1 MKTINFVGLVSV
13 AALLSVSLAG
23 CGGDSKQLAAE
34 NAALHAELAE
44 LKARAG
50 EADAAR
56 QNDSKRAQAEAQDV
70 ARLRGEVTQLRT
82 AAREVE
88 KLRAENQKLKTEN
101 QTLKGG
107 AATAATTLPA
117 PATPPAPANSFPK
130 ESWSFAGYGS
140 PESALVSA
148 IWSMQQGNA
157 KQYFE
162 SLTQDEQLRMA
173 KTWEGKTPEEI
184 SAKHQADTAAITGLK
199 VLQSQ
204 TAGDGSAIIR
214 VMIEGPNREEQ
225 VRMQKVGNDWKFGG
239 FVREPKQQPVGQ

>member
-1 MKTINFVGLVSV
+1 VKTINFVGLVSV
-13 AALLSVSLAG
+13 TALLSLSLAG

-56 QNDSKRAQAEAQDV
+56 QNDAKRAQTESQDV

-82 AAREVE
+82 AVREVTQ
-88 KLRAENQKLKTEN
+88 LRAENQKLRTEN
-101 QTLKGG
+101 QTLKGA
-107 AATAATTLPA
+107 AATAAAPPA
-117 PATPPAPANSFPK
+117 APTPPPAGSFPK

-173 KTWEGKTPEEI
+173 KSWEGKTPEEI

-199 VLQSQ
+199 VLQNEAGADG
-204 TAGDGSAIIR
+204 TALIK
-214 VMIEGPNREEQ
+214 VLIEGPNREEV

-239 FVREPKQQPVGQ
+239 FIREAGK

>member
-1 MKTINFVGLVSV
+1 MKTINFVGLVSFAV
-13 AALLSVSLAG
+13 LLSVSLAG

-56 QNDSKRAQAEAQDV
+56 QNDSKRAQTESQDV

-88 KLRAENQKLKTEN
+88 KLRAENQKLRTEN
-101 QTLKGG
+101 QTLKGA
-107 AATAATTLPA
+107 AATA
-117 PATPPAPANSFPK
+117 ATPPAPAQTPAPATSFPK

-173 KTWEGKTPEEI
+173 KAWEGKTPEEI
-184 SAKHQADTAAITGLK
+184 AAKHQADTAAITGLK

-204 TAGDGSAIIR
+204 TSGDGSAVIR

-239 FVREPKQQPVGQ
+239 FIREPKQ